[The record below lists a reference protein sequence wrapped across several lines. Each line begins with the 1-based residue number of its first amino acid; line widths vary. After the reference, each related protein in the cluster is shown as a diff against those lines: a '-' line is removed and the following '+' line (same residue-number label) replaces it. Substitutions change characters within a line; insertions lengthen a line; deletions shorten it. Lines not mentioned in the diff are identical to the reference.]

1 MKKLTLRDGSMK
13 PLHSNTAHY
22 LVYEDRPSTAPA
34 TGDPYA
40 PYKGTAPPITV
51 AIQYPA
57 GTVPSATAPIDAL
70 SKSADEKNADQQPK

>member
-1 MKKLTLRDGSMK
+1 MK

-34 TGDPYA
+34 AGDPYA

-51 AIQYPA
+51 SIQYPA
-57 GTVPSATAPIDAL
+57 GTVRSATAPIDAL
-70 SKSADEKNADQQPK
+70 SESAAEKNADLQSK